1 MPASPKQLL
10 LFQERPP
17 SRELLRVT
25 ARGAATLPRDVAS
38 VPLPLRKGPYLP
50 VWRGKMSPA
59 KMQERLIPLLPVGA
73 QPAKKRALERQVWG
87 ALVRRCESE
96 AEELEA
102 LGLCEKA
109 ALWRDEL
116 ERARL
121 TRQQAVEDR
130 RDAFKMYQYKQS
142 QETAKNFPE
151 AKRLRQMLIGN
162 ARA

>member
-1 MPASPKQLL
+1 MPDGPIQML
-10 LFQERPP
+10 LFQRGLP
-17 SRELLRVT
+17 SRQLQRVT
-25 ARGAATLPRDVAS
+25 ARGPATLPRDVAS

-73 QPAKKRALERQVWG
+73 EPAKYRALERQVWG
-87 ALVRRCESE
+87 ALERRCESE

-102 LGLCEKA
+102 LGWCEKA
-109 ALWRDEL
+109 AKWRDDL
-116 ERARL
+116 DRARL

-130 RDAFKMYQYKQS
+130 RAAFKLSQYKQR

>member
-1 MPASPKQLL
+1 MPASPIQTL
-10 LFQERPP
+10 LFQERPS
-17 SRELLRVT
+17 SRQLLRVT

-73 QPAKKRALERQVWG
+73 QPAKQRALERQVWG

-130 RDAFKMYQYKQS
+130 RAAFKLSQYKQR
-142 QETAKNFPE
+142 QETAKNFSE

>member
-1 MPASPKQLL
+1 MPASPIQTL
-10 LFQERPP
+10 LFQERPS
-17 SRELLRVT
+17 SRQLLRVA

-73 QPAKKRALERQVWG
+73 QPAKQRALERQVWG

-109 ALWRDEL
+109 AKWRDGLEL
-116 ERARL
+116 ARQ